1 MNENTGAGPSAAEAA
16 RIARTNKM
24 WMEARTIADRY
35 RADREACRNRVERA
49 MVWRTYAR
57 ALLDEQADRIAE
69 GQGFFATRE
78 RQNGFVRWRASWRD
92 DDMAIRYRP
101 AWRAMSDG
109 DLLDLEE
116 ALIRARY
123 HGAGADHRVTD

>member
-1 MNENTGAGPSAAEAA
+1 MNENTGAGPGAAEAA
-16 RIARTNKM
+16 RIVRTNTM

-57 ALLDEQADRIAE
+57 ALLDEQADRIAA
-69 GQGFFATRE
+69 GVGIFAQRE

-92 DDMAIRYRP
+92 NDMAVRYRP
-101 AWRAMSDG
+101 AWRAMSDA
-109 DLLDLEE
+109 DLLDLEV

-123 HGAGADHRVTD
+123 SGAGADHRVTD